1 MKRVIP
7 LSLIGSAIF
16 MCLSAGAGQAAVVSS
31 ANGQLASSM
40 HASTIVSDVGWR
52 HHRRHCWW
60 HHHRRHCRYHRWN

>member
-7 LSLIGSAIF
+7 LSLIVSAVF
-16 MCLSAGAGQAAVVSS
+16 ACMSAGQAAAVSG
-31 ANGQLASSM
+31 ANGRLAS
-40 HASTIVSDVGWR
+40 AARATTIVSDVGWR